1 MSEATDA
8 MDENDRE
15 RARLA
20 TLLARME
27 HGDFAQT
34 VHEGWTV
41 TAKLGHLAF
50 WDRFALGLLE
60 RWAAGE
66 QYETGTDDAWFDDTL
81 NDALLAE
88 WRALIP
94 AVARQLVLAAAEAV
108 DARGASRTVRRS
120 GCWWIM
126 TRRGCSG
133 ATVTGRSTSMRSRGR
148 WPRCSQNCALLAL
161 PLTPPL
167 PQGARRLG
175 RRLTASRSGIRLFVL
190 WRRQPPSSSSPP
202 RPLSAVSSSYSYL
215 PRRRCAHPAP

>member
-15 RARLA
+15 CARLA

-66 QYETGTDDAWFDDTL
+66 PYETGTDDAWFDDTL

-108 DARGASRTVRRS
+108 DAR
-120 GCWWIM
+120 
-126 TRRGCSG
+126 
-133 ATVTGRSTSMRSRGR
+133 
-148 WPRCSQNCALLAL
+148 L
-161 PLTPPL
+161 
-167 PQGARRLG
+167 RRLEDG
-175 RRLTASRSGIRLFVL
+175 QAERLLVDHDAEWLLRRHRHRAEHLDEIEGAL
-190 WRRQPPSSSSPP
+190 
-202 RPLSAVSSSYSYL
+202 A
-215 PRRRCAHPAP
+215 AM